1 MKNTSAQSQK
11 TTSKGQ
17 ILSLNI
23 KKTDA
28 KTAGIAA
35 AGLMFNKV

>member
-1 MKNTSAQSQK
+1 MKTQSQN
-11 TTSKGQ
+11 TTKKGQ
-17 ILSLNI
+17 ILTLNI

-28 KTAGIAA
+28 KAAGVAA